1 MFSLKFIAGP
11 LAENGELSQRGRITL
26 GDFSERFISPLV
38 FWTPADYERQWIEG
52 AQRIVDGA
60 ESSCFVTAMRESP
73 FSGVVFLWPAYR
85 VGQNIYLQHR
95 LILPE
100 HVNASFDPSDPY
112 AQIGRRETL
121 SADGEQLSEWQ
132 IDLSDVAR
140 FVNAA

>member
-1 MFSLKFIAGP
+1 MFSLEFITGP
-11 LAENGELSQRGRITL
+11 LTENGELSQRGQITL
-26 GDFSERFISPLV
+26 GDFSEHFISPLV

-60 ESSCFVTAMRESP
+60 ERSCFVTAMRESP

-85 VGQNIYLQHR
+85 VGQDVYLQHR

-100 HVNASFDPSDPY
+100 HVNGSFDPSDPY
-112 AQIGRRETL
+112 AQVDPRQTL
-121 SADGEQLSEWQ
+121 SADRERLSEWQ

>member
-1 MFSLKFIAGP
+1 MFSLEFIAGP
-11 LAENGELSQRGRITL
+11 LTENGELSQRGRITL
-26 GDFSERFISPLV
+26 GNFSEHFISPLV
-38 FWTPADYERQWIEG
+38 FWNPADYERQWIEG

-60 ESSCFVTAMRESP
+60 ERSCFVTAMHESP

-85 VGQNIYLQHR
+85 VGQDVYLQHR

-100 HVNASFDPSDPY
+100 HLNGSFDPSDPY
-112 AQIGRRETL
+112 AQIDRRETL

-140 FVNAA
+140 FINAA